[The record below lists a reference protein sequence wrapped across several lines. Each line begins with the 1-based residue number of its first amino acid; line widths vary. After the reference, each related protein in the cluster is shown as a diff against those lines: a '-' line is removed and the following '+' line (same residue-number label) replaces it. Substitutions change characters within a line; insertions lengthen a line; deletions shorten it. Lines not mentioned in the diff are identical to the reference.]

1 MDENDGI
8 GALVDDFFKKEM
20 VCGCVCGCGFGVVRM
35 SQVLVVA
42 VRVCMCR
49 SRYQVTV
56 VRTTAVM

>member
-20 VCGCVCGCGFGVVRM
+20 VCGCGFGVVRM

-49 SRYQVTV
+49 SRYQVTLI
-56 VRTTAVM
+56 RTTAVM